1 MRRSELLAKAME
13 ELRACRQRAV
23 TLAEQQQ
30 AARLRQDAAAAGAGQ
45 PDHRDRSCPGPAG
58 ARRARRK
65 APWPKSSAA
74 LEAIETERA
83 ALLAENGFAADFL
96 QPHFHCRFCQ
106 DTGTTANGLCG
117 CVEERIRALRRE
129 ELLGIAPLS
138 ECRFDN
144 FDLLR
149 YPDIIVPPQR
159 VSAREVMRNN
169 LDYCRQYADGFGA
182 DCPSVFMTGDAGLG
196 KTHLALSIAGVV
208 LARGFNVLYVSS
220 QSAFGVVEKDRFDDG
235 GETLQAM
242 LEAELLILDDLGTEY
257 LTPYVA
263 SCIYRLVDTRLTA
276 RRPTIYTSNI
286 QTQKTLNARYTE
298 KVGSR
303 LFGDCEILRFWG
315 DDLRLAKKLGTAER

>member
-13 ELRACRQRAV
+13 DVRACRQRAV
-23 TLAEQQQ
+23 TLAERNKQRAYDKVPRLLVLDNLTIETGLALARLA
-30 AARLRQDAAAAGAGQ
+30 AAR
-45 PDHRDRSCPGPAG
+45 
-58 ARRARRK
+58 
-65 APWPKSSAA
+65 APESALAEKRAA
-74 LEAIETERA
+74 LKAIETERA

>member
-1 MRRSELLAKAME
+1 MRRAELLAKAME
-13 ELRACRQRAV
+13 DVRACRQRAI
-23 TLAEQQQ
+23 TLAERDKQRAYDKVPRLLVLDNLTIETGLALARLS
-30 AARLRQDAAAAGAGQ
+30 AARAPENLLAEK
-45 PDHRDRSCPGPAG
+45 
-58 ARRARRK
+58 RAT
-65 APWPKSSAA
+65 

-106 DTGTTANGLCG
+106 DTGSTANGLCG
-117 CVEERIRALRRE
+117 CVEERIRALRRQ
-129 ELLGIAPLS
+129 ELLGVAPLS

-149 YPDIIVPPQR
+149 YPDIITPPR
-159 VSAREVMRNN
+159 RTSPREVMRSN
-169 LDYCRQYADGFGA
+169 LDYCRQYADNFGA
-182 DCPSVFMTGDAGLG
+182 DCPSVFMTGNTGLG

-220 QSAFGVVEKDRFDDG
+220 QSAFGVIEKDRFDDG

-257 LTPYVA
+257 LTPYIS

-276 RRPTIYTSNI
+276 HRPTIYTSNI
-286 QTQKTLNARYTE
+286 QTQQTLNARYTE

-303 LFGDCEILRFWG
+303 LFGDCEILYFRG
-315 DDLRLAKKLGTAER
+315 EDLRLTERRIGE